1 MPFVRKRAPSVER
14 SPHRKQGSK
23 FFFAGK
29 ARRQATQELLDIS
42 RSRLNRLLPSH
53 AKGATASEANLD
65 ALSDAEVRELAAQ
78 ISSRETS
85 TEPPESTPGSSRMT
99 TPAVDV
105 DVSAPSPAVS
115 RLPSSELLQLESP
128 AKEEIESP
136 AKEELDQAIAEQA
149 VLFAEAEEAVARVEA
164 EEAAMAAADAA
175 ADAAEEAAA
184 DVVHRRRGA
193 LFVVIVLL
201 CSGAFLA
208 MPPSGSGAV
217 GTPAP
222 TEINMPFRT
231 TLAPERMPP
240 LTRRRPAAKKADAMA
255 PATKKNKVK
264 LGAIVAAPLN
274 LVAAPLNFIINNA
287 VKGFKAGYARVR
299 NIKPKA

>member
-42 RSRLNRLLPSH
+42 KSRLNRLLPSH
-53 AKGATASEANLD
+53 AKGATASETNLD
-65 ALSDAEVRELAAQ
+65 LLSDAEVRELAAQ

-105 DVSAPSPAVS
+105 DVIVPSPAVT
-115 RLPSSELLQLESP
+115 RLPSSEVLQLESP

-136 AKEELDQAIAEQA
+136 AKEELDAAIEEQTA
-149 VLFAEAEEAVARVEA
+149 LFAEAEAAVALVEA
-164 EEAAMAAADAA
+164 EDAAMAAADAEAEA
-175 ADAAEEAAA
+175 AKEAAA

-201 CSGAFLA
+201 CSGAFLV
-208 MPPSGSGAV
+208 MPPSSSGVV
-217 GTPAP
+217 GMPAP
-222 TEINMPFRT
+222 TEMNTRFGSP
-231 TLAPERMPP
+231 LAPAHSPP
-240 LTRRRPAAKKADAMA
+240 PNRRRPAANKVA
-255 PATKKNKVK
+255 ATKKNKVK

-274 LVAAPLNFIINNA
+274 LVGAPLNFIINNA
-287 VKGFKAGYARVR
+287 IKGFKGGYARIR
-299 NIKPKA
+299 NFKPKA